1 MKGGDK
7 DKEKDKEKGK
17 EKGKEKDEDEDRD
30 TDSTRKHAHAYAVE
44 EIPSGFANGCFE
56 SDMEPSLHK
65 EKGDQPRRVFLHNFL
80 SVDYIRRF
88 AWFYITK
95 PAL

>member
-1 MKGGDK
+1 MKGGDKDK
-7 DKEKDKEKGK
+7 DKEKDKEK
-17 EKGKEKDEDEDRD
+17 DEDRD
-30 TDSTRKHAHAYAVE
+30 TDRTMKHVHAHAVE

-65 EKGDQPRRVFLHNFL
+65 EKGDQPRQVFLHNFL